1 MNKSI
6 FVYFDAG
13 TKTLPIFMGTLF
25 VGISRGN
32 EIFSFEYDAD
42 WLRTTTAR
50 VLDPHL
56 VLSAGRQYAP
66 PDKANF
72 GLFLDSAP
80 DRWGRVLLRRREAF
94 RAQAEGRRERTLSE
108 TDFLLGVFDEGRM
121 GALRFKT
128 VRDGNFLDDDAS
140 TAIPPATS
148 LRALAFA
155 SEQLGKDEKTS
166 GAETVRWLNMLVAP
180 GSSLGGARPKAC
192 VKDLSGELWIAKF
205 PSRSDETDVGAWE
218 FVATKL
224 AEACGI
230 ETAQCRVEKFGKGGR
245 TFLVKRFD
253 RERNRRIHFASAM
266 TLLGY
271 NDGADSSAGASYLE
285 IAELLERDGA
295 TADRDLEQ
303 LWLRIVFNIAISNC
317 DDHLRNHGFLLTPK
331 GWKLSPAYDLN
342 PNADGTGLTL
352 NISENSNA
360 LDFGLALGVAKYF
373 GLSRS
378 RAEQILKKV
387 RSRVS
392 QWRTIAE
399 QIRIPKSEQERMGRA
414 FRFCDEI

>member
-1 MNKSI
+1 M
-6 FVYFDAG
+6 
-13 TKTLPIFMGTLF
+13 
-25 VGISRGN
+25 
-32 EIFSFEYDAD
+32 
-42 WLRTTTAR
+42 
-50 VLDPHL
+50 
-56 VLSAGRQYAP
+56 
-66 PDKANF
+66 
-72 GLFLDSAP
+72 
-80 DRWGRVLLRRREAF
+80 
-94 RAQAEGRRERTLSE
+94 
-108 TDFLLGVFDEGRM
+108 
-121 GALRFKT
+121 
-128 VRDGNFLDDDAS
+128 
-140 TAIPPATS
+140 
-148 LRALAFA
+148 
-155 SEQLGKDEKTS
+155 
-166 GAETVRWLNMLVAP
+166 
-180 GSSLGGARPKAC
+180 
-192 VKDLSGELWIAKF
+192 
-205 PSRSDETDVGAWE
+205 
-218 FVATKL
+218 
-224 AEACGI
+224 
-230 ETAQCRVEKFGKGGR
+230 
-245 TFLVKRFD
+245 

-285 IAELLERDGA
+285 LAELLERDGA

-399 QIRIPKSEQERMGRA
+399 QIRIPKSEQERMDRA
-414 FRFCDEI
+414 FRFRDEI